1 MQVGFVCSVCLS
13 IFADQKF
20 AICPM
25 CDSKIAGP
33 AGTFDKGA
41 ERAKERRERER
52 RESIRNENQHM
63 LLPRAFTHS
72 FLVPSTVFFDS
83 KVSLSPPSLSRLSL
97 SLSLAFSLSLSH
109 DRLPWTH
116 QEGLIASSG
125 SQTKRN

>member
-33 AGTFDKGA
+33 AGKFQKFQNSKFPEISRKFAICPMFDSKIAGPAGTFDKGA

-52 RESIRNENQHM
+52 AN
-63 LLPRAFTHS
+63 
-72 FLVPSTVFFDS
+72 
-83 KVSLSPPSLSRLSL
+83 
-97 SLSLAFSLSLSH
+97 
-109 DRLPWTH
+109 
-116 QEGLIASSG
+116 
-125 SQTKRN
+125 